1 MVGMINGIDVV
12 FFDLF
17 FTLVTPQYSNTRNE
31 NDVLG
36 ITIAEWEKYAED
48 EELYLERATGR
59 VKSPEKIIE
68 AMVAK
73 MKIKAT
79 GEDIKQIFKLREER
93 FMRSLIDVDTAILD
107 VLSDIKKAGKRLC
120 LISNVDII
128 DVIHWDK
135 SPLYNLFDD
144 TVFSYEVG
152 YVKPQAEI
160 YEIALKRMNTKP
172 KNCIFV
178 GDGGSDEL
186 RGARHLGI
194 RTVLAS
200 HLLKRNEIHH
210 DEIKAFADYYIDDF
224 KDIKSIVIQ

>member
-1 MVGMINGIDVV
+1 MVNGIDVV

-36 ITIAEWEKYAED
+36 ITIDEWEKYAED
-48 EELYLERATGR
+48 EELYIERATGR
-59 VKSPEKIIE
+59 EKSPEKIIE

-73 MKIKAT
+73 MKMDAT
-79 GEDIKQIFKLREER
+79 GEDMKQILKLREER
-93 FMRSLIDVDTAILD
+93 FKKSLIDVDAVILD

-128 DVIHWDK
+128 DVLHWDK

-152 YVKPQAEI
+152 YIKPQAEI

-172 KNCIFV
+172 ESCIFV

-186 RGARHLGI
+186 RGARQLGI

-200 HLLKRNEIHH
+200 HLLKRDSAHH
-210 DEIKAFADYYIDDF
+210 DKIKAFADYYIEDF
-224 KDIKSIVIQ
+224 KEIKGIVIQ